1 MALLP
6 GTLTIPDRREHAR
19 HRLLMFHHACGSA
32 TNYYKWATGFPAHIE
47 VWLVELPGRGRNL
60 NRPAIDALPQL
71 RDYLRE
77 LAPELPSD
85 YAIFGHSM
93 GALVAYC
100 FAHDMTQLGRP
111 PRWLGVSGA
120 DSPFAA
126 SRRRAFPVHQRADA
140 AIVDYLA
147 SLGGTPPEV
156 FAHDELR
163 TMLLTLA
170 KADFRIVEAFFPL
183 ASPTPL
189 PVPVTVFA
197 GRQDA
202 VLSPEGL
209 SDWQRASTRPIEL
222 RAFDGGHFYLLDDL
236 SAVHDAVDA
245 ALAQHERPRGGN
257 AERPLANGATDNDV
271 FDGAPCVR

>member
-32 TNYYKWATGFPAHIE
+32 TNYFRWAVAFPPHVE
-47 VWLVELPGRGRNL
+47 VWLVELPGRGRSL
-60 NRPAIDALPQL
+60 KHAAFDTLPAL

-77 LAPELPSD
+77 LAPALPAD

-100 FAHDMTQLGRP
+100 FAHDMTQLGRA

-126 SRRRAFPVHQRADA
+126 SRRRAFPVHQRPDA
-140 AIVDYLA
+140 AIVEHLA
-147 SLGGTPPEV
+147 TLGGTPPEV

-163 TMLLTLA
+163 AMLLQLA

-183 ASPTPL
+183 APATPL

-197 GRQDA
+197 GAHDT
-202 VLSPEGL
+202 VLSEGGL
-209 SDWQRASTRPIEL
+209 QDWQRASTLPIGRET
-222 RAFDGGHFYLLDDL
+222 FDGGHFYLLDTP
-236 SAVHDAVDA
+236 SAVHGAIDA
-245 ALAQHERPRGGN
+245 ALTKLERR
-257 AERPLANGATDNDV
+257 ADISV
-271 FDGAPCVR
+271 VQ

>member
-32 TNYYKWATGFPAHIE
+32 TNYFRWAVAFPPHVE
-47 VWLVELPGRGRNL
+47 VWLVELPGRGRSL
-60 NRPAIDALPQL
+60 KHAAFDTLPAL

-77 LAPELPSD
+77 LAPALPAD

-100 FAHDMTQLGRP
+100 FAHDMTQLGRA

-126 SRRRAFPVHQRADA
+126 SRRRAFPVHQRPDA
-140 AIVDYLA
+140 AIVEHLA
-147 SLGGTPPEV
+147 TLGGTPPEV

-163 TMLLTLA
+163 AMLLQLA

-183 ASPTPL
+183 ASATPL

-197 GRQDA
+197 GAHDT
-202 VLSPEGL
+202 VLSEGGL
-209 SDWQRASTRPIEL
+209 QDWQRASTLPIGRET
-222 RAFDGGHFYLLDDL
+222 FDGRHFYLLDTP
-236 SAVHDAVDA
+236 SAVHGAIDA
-245 ALAQHERPRGGN
+245 ALTKHERR
-257 AERPLANGATDNDV
+257 ADISV
-271 FDGAPCVR
+271 VQ

>member
-6 GTLTIPDRREHAR
+6 GTLTIPDRRERAR

-32 TNYYKWATGFPAHIE
+32 TNYYRWAAAFPAHIE
-47 VWLVELPGRGRNL
+47 VWLVELPGRGRSL
-60 NRPAIDALPQL
+60 HLPAFDTLPQL

-77 LAPELPSD
+77 LAPELPAD

-126 SRRRAFPVHQRADA
+126 SRRRAHPVHARPDA
-140 AIVDYLA
+140 AIVDHLA

-163 TMLLTLA
+163 AILLKLA

-197 GRQDA
+197 GKRDA
-202 VLSPEGL
+202 VLSEDGL
-209 SDWQRASTRPIEL
+209 HDWRRASTLPIE
-222 RAFDGGHFYLLDDL
+222 RKTFDGGHFYLLDTP
-236 SAVHDAVDA
+236 SAVRDAIEA
-245 ALAQHERPRGGN
+245 ALTKHERRSSLPATPQPEEGGT
-257 AERPLANGATDNDV
+257 GAGI
-271 FDGAPCVR
+271 FDGARCAG